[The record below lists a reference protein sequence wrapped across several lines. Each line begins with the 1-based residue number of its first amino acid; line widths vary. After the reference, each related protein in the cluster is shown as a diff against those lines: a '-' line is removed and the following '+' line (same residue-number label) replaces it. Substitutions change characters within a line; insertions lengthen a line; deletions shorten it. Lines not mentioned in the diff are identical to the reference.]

1 MNRLVYSTNL
11 DDPTADLKIL
21 ARLTQPT
28 GADAI
33 AAKADFGS
41 QNFALAPV
49 PEPETYALMLS
60 GLLTVGWVARRK
72 KQTARPAA

>member
-33 AAKADFGS
+33 AAKANFGS
-41 QNFALAPV
+41 QNCALV